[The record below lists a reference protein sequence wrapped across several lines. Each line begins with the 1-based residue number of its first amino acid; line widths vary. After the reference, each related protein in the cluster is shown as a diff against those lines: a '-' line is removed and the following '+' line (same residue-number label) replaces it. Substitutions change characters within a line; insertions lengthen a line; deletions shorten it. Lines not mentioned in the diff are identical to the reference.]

1 MAAQR
6 PGLTQ
11 ALGGTKG
18 TSLFALIELIA
29 DIAEFVLSWRL
40 IFGIGVTVSI
50 CLLLVA
56 ALPNDTIR
64 SIVCVPIG
72 LTGIGLSFWWQ
83 ISADK
88 KG

>member
-6 PGLTQ
+6 AGLTQ

-72 LTGIGLSFWWQ
+72 LTGICLSFWWQ